1 MRKRVVRFRP
11 ILLSSELRPVGRTN
25 EASDLGRIETGLLA
39 LAPHSSSHIAAK
51 VHSLISAL
59 RGRSK

>member
-25 EASDLGRIETGLLA
+25 EASDLGRIEKGFLLQ
-39 LAPHSSSHIAAK
+39 
-51 VHSLISAL
+51 
-59 RGRSK
+59 GE

>member
-25 EASDLGRIETGLLA
+25 EASDLGRIEKGFLLQGFF
-39 LAPHSSSHIAAK
+39 IVAK
-51 VHSLISAL
+51 DSP
-59 RGRSK
+59 